1 MGRILIFVE
10 IFFMHCMKHKD
21 NTMKRVIFF
30 LSLFIL
36 CLLKANAN
44 AFTVRQLGL
53 SQGLSNN
60 CVNDISQD
68 KIGTL
73 WFATEEGLNRFDG
86 RKFIPYYKKEDF
98 SITGNELNCLLDD
111 PVDSILWIGTQ
122 RAGLNAYD
130 YVNNKFIAYRHDD
143 ADPKSIITDD
153 ITDIAKASNGNF
165 WISTYWKGVEYFN
178 KANNEFVHYNT
189 STLPGLV
196 SDKVWTVL
204 DAGDGNLYVGH
215 VDNGLSVISLKNRVV
230 QNYVHSV
237 SDKNSLPG
245 NEVRCIF
252 KDNNGNIW
260 AGTNQGIALF
270 DSDQKKFI
278 SYNDRYGR
286 MQNSVSSIIQI
297 NNELWV
303 GMEFGGVAIIDLSQR
318 TFVSPE
324 DFKISFIGGGND
336 KYALSNMNVRCLFQD
351 SFNNIWLGVWG
362 GDVNFIGNIDSPF
375 CCITGPNPYKTDFT
389 FDNSNILT
397 VSTVSGDENYV
408 STNGGSIY
416 LMKDGQ
422 LDKSYRFDNK
432 EGGSV
437 AQTSLYDPS
446 GYIWYGLF
454 MGGVQILDLKKG
466 MFLPV
471 QSELLKNV
479 DVRHIYRDADGYFWL
494 STSSG
499 IYKLDRVSPF
509 KLLNHFSVENNLVRC
524 LSKDGSGNLLV
535 GTFGSGLI
543 IFDDR
548 MNLIKKFQVVNDFP
562 SNTVNQIYVD
572 SKGKVWIATGEGLVR
587 FDDNTY
593 ESYKIFNKEQ
603 GLENI
608 HIRSIIEDDWENY
621 WISTNRGISCLE
633 KGKDF
638 FLNYSEVDMVL
649 SGSFNSN
656 CVSKDADGMIYFGS
670 TAGLCYFSPIN
681 VLSERKAPLPFI
693 SSFTINEP
701 LYSSKKSNV
710 MFFPRLDE
718 PIRLDYSQNNF
729 SFSISVKDYAISQ
742 IVEYAYMLKGFD
754 SSWYIIDDPNNVI
767 FRNIPYGNYQLI
779 VRTRVHNHNW
789 SDEIISMPII
799 IRPPVW
805 FTWWAKVIYVI
816 LTACI
821 FIYALYLYRKRLNLS
836 YSYKIEKQNYLREQ
850 ELNQEKLRFYT
861 NITHELRTPLTLII
875 GPLEDLVSQVKDDK
889 VKHKLSMI
897 YQSALKLLKLINQI
911 LEFRKTETQNRR
923 LCVSK
928 GNIASVVYEVG
939 LKYKEFNRNPA
950 ISLEIVV
957 ENENI
962 SLYFDKDVLTMI
974 LDNLL
979 SNSFK
984 YTPSG
989 YIRIKVGLCDYD
1001 GRKYVEICVCDS
1013 GYGISEEAISH
1024 IFDRYYQEGSEHQA
1038 SGSGIGLALVK
1049 NLIELHH
1056 ARISVKSKKNEGTEF
1071 RIYLLADYD
1080 YPDELHDEN
1089 ESVVSNSET
1098 EQRNEPDE
1106 SADKKPIVLFVEDN
1120 EDIRAYVNES
1130 LSDDFEVKLA
1140 TNGKVG
1146 LDMAVSMI
1154 PDVVVSDIMMPE
1166 MDGFEMCRSI
1176 KNNVCTCHIPIILL
1190 TAKDSLHDKEEGYT
1204 VGADSYITKPFSA
1217 SLLKIR
1223 IKNLIETRK
1232 SLSEK
1237 LSKEITIKEKRKII
1251 ADSTSKLDNDF
1262 LVKFNN
1268 IIESNLSMEKLDV
1281 SYIADKLCMSNSTL
1295 YRKIKAL
1302 TGLSTNE
1309 YVKKIKMKHA
1319 ERLLLEGKY
1328 NISEIA
1334 FMIGMNSTVYFRQC
1348 FKEEFGV
1355 VPSDYVKKI
1364 KG

>member
-1 MGRILIFVE
+1 
-10 IFFMHCMKHKD
+10 MKH
-21 NTMKRVIFF
+21 VISFF
-30 LSLFIL
+30 SLLFL
-36 CLLKANAN
+36 CLTHVYAN
-44 AFTVRQLGL
+44 AFSVRQLGL

-68 KIGTL
+68 KSGTL

-86 RKFIPYYKKEDF
+86 RKFIPYYKKENF

-111 PVDSILWIGTQ
+111 PVDSVLWIGTQ
-122 RAGLNAYD
+122 RAGLNGYD
-130 YVNNKFIAYRHDD
+130 YVNNKFIAYQHDD
-143 ADPKSIITDD
+143 TDSRSIITND
-153 ITDIAKASNGNF
+153 ITDIAKASNGNL
-165 WISTYWKGVEYFN
+165 WISTYWKGIEYFDR
-178 KANNEFVHYNT
+178 ANDEFIHYNT

-204 DAGDGNLYVGH
+204 DDNDGNLYVGH

-230 QNYVHSV
+230 RNYVHV
-237 SDKNSLPG
+237 ASDKNSLPG
-245 NEVRCIF
+245 NEVKCIF
-252 KDNNGNIW
+252 KDSNGNIW
-260 AGTNQGIALF
+260 AGTNQGVALF
-270 DSDQKKFI
+270 DSKEEKFI
-278 SYNDRYGR
+278 SYNDKYSR
-286 MQNSVSSIIQI
+286 MRNNVSSIIQI
-297 NNELWV
+297 KNELWI

-324 DFKISFIGGGND
+324 NFKITFIGGEND

-351 SFNNIWLGVWG
+351 SFDNIWLGVWG
-362 GDVNFIGNIDSPF
+362 GDVNFIGNIDPPF
-375 CCITGPNPYKTDFT
+375 CCITGPNPHKTDFT

-397 VSTVSGDENYV
+397 VSTVSGGENYV

-422 LDKSYRFDNK
+422 LVDSYKFNRN
-432 EGGSV
+432 GGAV

-454 MGGVQILDLKKG
+454 MGGVQIFDLKQRT
-466 MFLPV
+466 FSPV
-471 QSELLKNV
+471 QNESLEDV
-479 DVRHIYRDADGYFWL
+479 DVRQIYRDSDGYFWL

-499 IYKLDRVSPF
+499 IYKLDRVAPF
-509 KLLNHFSVENNLVRC
+509 KILNHFSVENDLVRC
-524 LSKDGSGNLLV
+524 LLKDEKGNLLV
-535 GTFGSGLI
+535 GTFGSGLVV
-543 IFDDR
+543 FDNQ
-548 MNLIKKFQVVNDFP
+548 MNLIKKFQVVNNFP
-562 SNTVNQIYVD
+562 SNTINQIYVD
-572 SKGKVWIATGEGLVR
+572 SKKRIWIATGEGLVR
-587 FDDNTY
+587 FDGSTY
-593 ESYKIFNKEQ
+593 ENYKVFNKEQ

-608 HIRSIIEDDWENY
+608 HIRSIIEDNWENF
-621 WISTNRGISCLE
+621 WISTNRGICCLE
-633 KGKDF
+633 KGKES
-638 FLNYSEVDMVL
+638 FLNYSEIDMLL
-649 SGSFNSN
+649 SGSFNSS

-670 TAGLCYFSPIN
+670 TAGLCYFNPIN
-681 VLSERKAPLPFI
+681 VLSEKKAPLPFI

-710 MFFPRLDE
+710 IFFPRVNE
-718 PIRLDYSQNNF
+718 PIKLNYSQNNF

-754 SSWYIIDDPNNVI
+754 SSWYIIDDPSNVI
-767 FRNIPYGNYQLI
+767 FRNIPYGDYKLL

-789 SDEIISMPII
+789 SDEIISMPIVI
-799 IRPPVW
+799 MPPVW
-805 FTWWAKVIYVI
+805 YTWWAKVIYVVLI
-816 LTACI
+816 ACI
-821 FIYALYLYRKRLNLS
+821 FIYALYRYKRRLNLS
-836 YSYKIEKQNYLREQ
+836 YSYKIEKQNYMREQ
-850 ELNQEKLRFYT
+850 ELNQERLRFYT

-875 GPLEDLVSQVKDDK
+875 GPLEDMISQVGDDK
-889 VKHKLSMI
+889 LRHKLSMI

-950 ISLEIVV
+950 INLEIVV

-962 SLYFDKDVLTMI
+962 ILYFDKDVLTMI

-984 YTPSG
+984 YTESG
-989 YIRIKVGLCDYD
+989 YIRMKVGLRDYD
-1001 GRKYVEICVCDS
+1001 NEHYVEVCVCDS

-1056 ARISVKSKKNEGTEF
+1056 AKIFVKSKKNEGTEF
-1071 RIYLLADYD
+1071 RILLLADYD
-1080 YPDELHDEN
+1080 YPDELHAEN
-1089 ESVVSNSET
+1089 ESVSSSAGV
-1098 EQRNEPDE
+1098 EQRNELDE
-1106 SADKKPIVLFVEDN
+1106 AADKKPIVLFVEDN
-1120 EDIRAYVNES
+1120 ADIRAYVNES
-1130 LSDDFEVKLA
+1130 LSDEYEVKLA
-1140 TNGKVG
+1140 PNGKIG
-1146 LDMAVSMI
+1146 LDMAVSLI
-1154 PDVVVSDIMMPE
+1154 PDIIVSDIMMPE
-1166 MDGFEMCRSI
+1166 MDGFEMCRSV

-1237 LSKEITIKEKRKII
+1237 LSKEISIKEKRKII
-1251 ADSTSKLDNDF
+1251 EDSASKLDNDF
-1262 LVKFNN
+1262 LIKFNN
-1268 IIESNLSMEKLDV
+1268 IIESNLSLEKLDV

-1309 YVKKIKMKHA
+1309 YVKKIKMQHA

-1355 VPSDYVKKI
+1355 VPSDYLKKI